1 MKDGPIATHH
11 LIPLIVADVFELA
24 GALRRQGERLAH
36 AVGQSQ
42 ARWQVL
48 AAASAEPRTV
58 PQIARRLG
66 VTRQAVRRL
75 ANLLVRDRLAVFEPN
90 PDHQGSPHLVLTDRG
105 SAALARLAEEADRY
119 HRAITGRLDA
129 GELGAVHAGLRRLL
143 AALADAGPDEERRP
157 VRTHEAEPR

>member
-1 MKDGPIATHH
+1 MKNSPISGPR
-11 LIPLIVADVFELA
+11 LVPLIVADVFELA
-24 GALRRQGERLAH
+24 GAFRRQGEHLART
-36 AVGQSQ
+36 VGQSQ

-48 AAASAEPRTV
+48 SAASAEPKTV

-66 VTRQAVRRL
+66 VTRQAVQRL
-75 ANLLVRDRLAVFEPN
+75 ANMLVHEGLAELRAN